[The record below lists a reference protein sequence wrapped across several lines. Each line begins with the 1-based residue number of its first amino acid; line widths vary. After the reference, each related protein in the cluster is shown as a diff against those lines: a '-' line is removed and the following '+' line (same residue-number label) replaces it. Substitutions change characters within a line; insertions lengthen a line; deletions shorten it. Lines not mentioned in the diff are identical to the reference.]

1 MAMTAPGFS
10 DRFTGCLLGM
20 AIGDALGVPFVG
32 EAPVPERRGLPD
44 RWGFQPRLRDDGTV
58 EVPAGQ
64 YSLNSE
70 LAFCLLE
77 TVVSSDG
84 FVDPELATY
93 RYLNAVNQPHAY
105 LMDPSEARALEL
117 AVDAESFQDGASDGA
132 TDGARRSAGPAA
144 RAVPIALAHA
154 LSDLNVALLTREVL
168 RSVLIT
174 HCDPL
179 VVNGALAV
187 VHAVRLVVRQELPR
201 EIVVGE
207 VLSLIDEDEVA
218 KAIRTGPPDI
228 PPSDVAR
235 VVSAAFDAF
244 KGGADQ
250 FEAVVHRAVSR
261 GGSAHLTG
269 AIAGALA
276 GAYFG
281 ASAIPQRL
289 IDGLD
294 GRAYILMAAPALLR
308 TAQMRAGL
316 FFQLHV
322 R

>member
-1 MAMTAPGFS
+1 
-10 DRFTGCLLGM
+10 
-20 AIGDALGVPFVG
+20 
-32 EAPVPERRGLPD
+32 
-44 RWGFQPRLRDDGTV
+44 
-58 EVPAGQ
+58 
-64 YSLNSE
+64 LNTE
-70 LAFCLLE
+70 LALCLLE

-93 RYLNAVNQPHAY
+93 RYLNAVNQPHPY
-105 LMDPSEARALEL
+105 LKDQSEARALEL
-117 AVDAESFQDGASDGA
+117 AVEAESFQDGAS
-132 TDGARRSAGPAA
+132 DGARRSAGPAA

-207 VLSLIDEDEVA
+207 VLSLIDEDDVA
-218 KAIRTGPPDI
+218 KAIRTGPRDI
-228 PPSDVAR
+228 QPSDVAH
-235 VVSAAFDAF
+235 VVSAAFHAF
-244 KGGADQ
+244 SDGADQ
-250 FEAVVHRAVSR
+250 FEAVVHGAVSP
-261 GGSAHLTG
+261 GGCAHLTG

-276 GAYFG
+276 GAHFG
-281 ASAIPQRL
+281 ANAIPQHL